1 MTRSFQISAS
11 VIPKE
16 ILEYTVLTRVAE
28 RRRAFC
34 SFTSEDVRLGIAHR
48 DDTSVVNVDELF
60 AAISLDP

>member
-1 MTRSFQISAS
+1 M
-11 VIPKE
+11 IPKE